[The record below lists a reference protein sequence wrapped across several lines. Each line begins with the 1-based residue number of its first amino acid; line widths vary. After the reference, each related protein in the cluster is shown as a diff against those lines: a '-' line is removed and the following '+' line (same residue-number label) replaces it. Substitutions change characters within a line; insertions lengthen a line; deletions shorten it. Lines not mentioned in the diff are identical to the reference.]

1 MRKFL
6 VTFLTFFCLTVYTA
20 WAQPREI
27 RGKVTD
33 QKGGPLFGATI
44 TIKGTLKGSTA
55 RQDGTFVIHA
65 THADVLVFSAIGYEP
80 REVRVGNQLI
90 IEVSL
95 NDDTRTLSDV
105 VVTGVAQAT
114 SKEKLAFSLTKINS
128 EKINTVPALDLS
140 QTLRGKVAGIQ
151 ITQTQGD
158 DGASV
163 FLRGAKSMFGN
174 ISPLIVIDGFV
185 TNFSLTDLNPQDVE
199 SIEVVKGAAASAL
212 YGTRAE
218 GGVIQVI
225 TKKGRNT
232 KGGLAITIDNE
243 VGVNNIQRTPKLAT
257 LHYYKTNDSDPFGF
271 AYASGSTTTRIP
283 DLKDNGFSVNLH
295 PYKNYYN
302 NTDALLGNNQYYSNY
317 VSVATSGD
325 KYNAFISFRNQY
337 TGGVAEP
344 VDPNKKRSVSFRLQF
359 RPNPKME
366 SEVYLNYF
374 NEKKPSSAVSSD
386 GQGTFFAATLQW
398 EPFINLA
405 AKNANGDYNVAP
417 DGWKVQG
424 ANLSNPMYEWS
435 KRIYTNNTDDYL
447 GGAKLRYKLLKNLS
461 VEALGSIRKQTYTS
475 SNTYPFGYQTMTSD
489 ATVNNGYLS
498 LSYSYYQMVNG
509 QVQAN
514 YHTKFGDFDFST
526 TGKMVYENYYSK
538 GFGVSG
544 YDYSNSVE
552 IYTIGNT
559 RADTRSG
566 SGSDMFTSKTVNYG
580 YYLNLQTSW
589 RDKIFLDALARI
601 DQSSRYGLDEQ
612 TAFFPRVAL
621 AYRITKDFDLGKG
634 ITELK
639 ARVNYGAAGSVPGY
653 NNKNSIVTV
662 SSSGITLSQLENTAL
677 KRSITKEWEFGLD
690 AVLYNKI
697 NVQLNYALARSSGDF
712 ITPPVFTPYQGA
724 GVVKNFGITR
734 SRSLELEISGTPVT
748 RKNFSWDFGVTF
760 GRVRSEIRELGAG
773 VPPFVSGLYR
783 KDVGLSPF
791 AMYGQK
797 ALTSLS
803 ELAVDKG
810 TGLVTNAAGGTHILD
825 DFTMNQKGFVVLK
838 STVGTAGEAPLLL
851 QSGGSNISTVIGDAQ
866 PDFQIGFTN
875 TVTLFKHF
883 TLYATLDW
891 KQGGQKYD
899 QTTQYLSFDARSKT
913 WQDYA
918 SAGLPLAF
926 LQTLYNGNSYT
937 SFWVQKSSYVS
948 LRELSLSYSLPV
960 PKKTKLY
967 KEARLSVVGRN
978 LATWTKFPG
987 SNPEGANEYFPYP
1000 VYRTFS
1006 GRLILNF

>member
-1 MRKFL
+1 MRKFSVL
-6 VTFLTFFCLTVYTA
+6 LTSFCLTVYSVF
-20 WAQPREI
+20 AQTHPI
-27 RGKVTD
+27 KGKVTD
-33 QKGGPLFGATI
+33 LKGIPLFGATI
-44 TIKGTLKGSTA
+44 TLKGTTKGSTA
-55 RQDGTFVIHA
+55 DKDGSFTVAAAPH
-65 THADVLVFSAIGYEP
+65 DVLVVSAIGYETK
-80 REVRVGNQLI
+80 EIKVGTQTAVTVALT
-90 IEVSL
+90 
-95 NDDTRTLSDV
+95 DDAKLLSDV

-114 SKEKLAFSLTKINS
+114 SKEKLAFSLTKVNS

-232 KGGLAITIDNE
+232 KGGLAVTIDNE
-243 VGVNNIQRTPKLAT
+243 VGVNNIQRIPKLAT
-257 LHYYKTNDSDPFGF
+257 KHYYVTDDNDAFGF
-271 AYASGSTTTRIP
+271 KYASGSTTTRIA
-283 DLKDNGFSVNLH
+283 DVAANGFSVNLH
-295 PYKNYYN
+295 PYKHYYN

-317 VSVATSGD
+317 ISVATSGD

-405 AKNANGDYNVAP
+405 AKNANGDYNVTP
-417 DGWKVQG
+417 DGWKIQG

-435 KRIYTNNTDDYL
+435 KREYTNNTDDYL
-447 GGAKLRYKLLKNLS
+447 AGGKLRYKLLKNLS
-461 VEALGSIRKQTYTS
+461 IEALGSIRKQTYTS
-475 SNTYPFGYQTMTSD
+475 SNLYPFGYQTMTSD

-498 LSYSYYQMVNG
+498 LSYSYYQMTNG

-559 RADTRSG
+559 RSDTRSG

-621 AYRITKDFDLGKG
+621 AYRITKDFNLGKA

-653 NNKNSIVTV
+653 NNKNSIVNV
-662 SSSGITLSQLENTAL
+662 SSSGITLSQLENTEL

-697 NVQLNYALARSSGDF
+697 NVQLNYAFARSSGDF
-712 ITPPVFTPYQGA
+712 ITPPVFTPYQAA
-724 GVVKNFGITR
+724 GVVKNFGVTK
-734 SRSLELEISGTPVT
+734 SRSLELEINGTPVT

-760 GRVRSEIRELGAG
+760 GRVRSEIKELGAG
-773 VPPFVSGLYR
+773 LPPFVSGLYR
-783 KDVGLSPF
+783 KEVGVSPF

-803 ELAVDKG
+803 ELSVDKS
-810 TGLVTNAAGGTHILD
+810 TGLVTNAAGGTHLLD
-825 DFTMNQKGFVVLK
+825 DFTVNKMGFVVLK
-838 STVGTAGEAPLLL
+838 SAQGTASELPLLL
-851 QSGGSNISTVIGDAQ
+851 QKGGSNISTVIGDAQ
-866 PDFQIGFTN
+866 PDFQVGFTN
-875 TVTLFKHF
+875 TLTFFKNF
-883 TLYATLDW
+883 TLYTTLDW

-899 QTTQYLSFDARSKT
+899 QTTQYLSFDARSKV

-918 SAGLPLAF
+918 EAGLPLAF
-926 LQTLYNGNSYT
+926 LQGLYNGNSYT
-937 SFWVQKSSYVS
+937 SFWVQKSNYVS
-948 LRELSLSYSLPV
+948 LREVSLTYNLPV
-960 PKKTKLY
+960 PKKAKLY
-967 KEARLSVVGRN
+967 KEARLSVIGRN
-978 LATWTKFPG
+978 LATWTKFNG
-987 SNPEGANEYFPYP
+987 TNPEGAWEYFPYP